1 MKRRL
6 LDVAAFVA
14 VVLIA
19 FIPVIANP
27 RTAPRDIV
35 LVAREMTFYLEGSD
49 VPNPTIVVKRG
60 EDIRLVIRNQD
71 TGITHGF
78 SIPALETSIDRIQP
92 GATLELSWRAPAE
105 PGRHE
110 YVCLPHAQMMK
121 GVLLISD

>member
-1 MKRRL
+1 MRRRI
-6 LDVAAFVA
+6 LDVAVFV
-14 VVLIA
+14 VVALTA

-35 LVAREMTFYLEGSD
+35 LVARDMTFYLEGSD

-60 EDIRLVIRNQD
+60 EDVRVVVRNED

-78 SIPALETSIDRIQP
+78 SVPALKTSIDRIQP
-92 GATLELSWRAPAE
+92 GATTKLSWRAPAE
-105 PGRHE
+105 SGRHE

-121 GVLLISD
+121 GVLLVAD